1 MLVVLF
7 LPEDADAWL
16 RHNEKRLVTRRCA
29 YWLSLRG
36 APEVDQGSQ
45 TVYIPRA
52 NLLSVDALR
61 TLMTRFSK
69 QEVLDYV
76 A

>member
-1 MLVVLF
+1 MARGC
-7 LPEDADAWL
+7 EAWL
-16 RHNEKRLVTRRCA
+16 RV
-29 YWLSLRG
+29 RG
-36 APEVDQGSQ
+36 ALETDEDSK

-69 QEVLDYV
+69 LEVLDYV